1 MPPLRPASETVI
13 AFRCG
18 VAPSVPS
25 RRGVPVPFPFPPSSM
40 CSPSAGSSGLGLF
53 TALVLARAL
62 AALGRALLPLLDEL
76 ADLVSALAADLLV
89 EGRPA
94 LRLDRLAALLPDLL
108 VEAGAPLR
116 LDRVAALLPDLL
128 VELPAALGLDRLAPL
143 LADLLVELPAA
154 RLANADPA
162 LAARLRDRH
171 RALAAALLLLSHGS
185 PPRAPV
191 WASFSPP
198 AAAPEPT
205 RARRS
210 APPCPRPWPPGSR
223 SSS

>member
-128 VELPAALGLDRLAPL
+128 VELPAA
-143 LADLLVELPAA
+143 